1 MRKIKLN
8 KEEAKA
14 LMDII
19 ANEKDDEMVDQ
30 IDTKHMNDSIDDSE
44 IPDDVNVINPFV
56 YVGDKRTVT
65 HQLHEVGLNFSKAR
79 NEFLGEHMLSN
90 LTNNDLANLDN
101 TNARIHVAEVTNY
114 IIDDAVQ
121 VFMSTLYY
129 SNFARTYGPEICD
142 RIVQN
147 VNKDLLNNTSYYSVN
162 PFNRIMVIL
171 DYTSCDYLFHED
183 NDITSERYDA
193 IIFTIGLQII
203 SILID
208 QISRSVDNAINY
220 SCNYIMYND
229 FSKPRF
235 EPRDMYKVKNA
246 FLTEVSPLVADRIS
260 DNVNR
265 ILVNMNNDNYKVF
278 NNELLRRS
286 ENNIGKNNDN
296 K

>member
-8 KEEAKA
+8 KEEAEA
-14 LMDII
+14 LMNII
-19 ANEKDDEMVDQ
+19 ANEKDGEMVDQ

-44 IPDDVNVINPFV
+44 IPDSIDNINVINPFV
-56 YVGDKRTVT
+56 YVGDKRTET

-101 TNARIHVAEVTNY
+101 TNACIHVVEVTNY

-147 VNKDLLNNTSYYSVN
+147 VNKDLLNKDSHYRYL
-162 PFNRIMVIL
+162 PFNWILAIL
-171 DYTSCDYLFHED
+171 DYVSGTYPFPEE
-183 NDITSERYDA
+183 NDITFERYDA
-193 IIFTIGLQII
+193 NIFSVGLQII

-208 QISRSVDNAINY
+208 QINRSVDNAINY
-220 SCNYIMYND
+220 SCNYLMYNA
-229 FSKPRF
+229 KPRF
-235 EPRDMYKVKNA
+235 EPRDMYKVKNK

-265 ILVNMNNDNYKVF
+265 ILVNMNSDNYRVF
-278 NNELLRRS
+278 NDELSRRV
-286 ENNIGKNNDN
+286 GKNSDN
-296 K
+296 E

>member
-8 KEEAKA
+8 KEEAEA
-14 LMDII
+14 LMNII
-19 ANEKDDEMVDQ
+19 ANENDDEMVDQ

-44 IPDDVNVINPFV
+44 IPNNTNVINPFV
-56 YVGDKRTVT
+56 YVGDKRTAT

-90 LTNNDLANLDN
+90 LTNNDLERLDN
-101 TNARIHVAEVTNY
+101 TNYQIHTLEVTNY

-129 SNFARTYGPEICD
+129 SNFARIYGPEICN
-142 RIVQN
+142 RIVHN
-147 VNKDLLNNTSYYSVN
+147 VNKDLLNTDDFYYKYL
-162 PFNRIMVIL
+162 PFNRIMLIL
-171 DYTSCDYLFHED
+171 GYVSSNYLFSEE

-193 IIFTIGLQII
+193 LIYSIGLQII

-208 QISRSVDNAINY
+208 QINRSADNAINY
-220 SCNYIMYND
+220 SCNYLMYND

-235 EPRDMYKVKNA
+235 EPRDMYKIKNA

-265 ILVNMNNDNYKVF
+265 ILVSMNNDNYQIF
-278 NNELLRRS
+278 GNELSRRL
-286 ENNIGKNNDN
+286 GKNNGN